1 MSSVSLE
8 KPDYYKLLRLE
19 RLALFSSSRQAQ
31 PCPGCWCLTV
41 YSGVAS
47 SLTLVPPLPSACSLP
62 SHLRL
67 HTLAKCSF
75 KTENPI
81 TFLRDLKKPSS
92 YSSAELLCQSGF
104 TSSLCRRSRWPSAV
118 WLPLKPQASIQISL
132 CSRLAGSLR
141 SQRLVLTL

>member
-19 RLALFSSSRQAQ
+19 SLALFSSSHQAQ
-31 PCPGCWCLTV
+31 PCPGRWCLTV

-47 SLTLVPPLPSACSLP
+47 TLTLVPPLPSTCSLP

-81 TFLRDLKKPSS
+81 TFLRDLKKNLLVTPLQNFSVNPALLPV
-92 YSSAELLCQSGF
+92 SAGGHIGLLQYGCHLNLRHQF
-104 TSSLCRRSRWPSAV
+104 KSLFA
-118 WLPLKPQASIQISL
+118 Q
-132 CSRLAGSLR
+132 G
-141 SQRLVLTL
+141 